1 MVLYQESRY
10 GNPVIYDLHLVYTGL
25 RIRKWRIRHG
35 RRYGKLSAGFHWT
48 RYCMAVYSRLAG
60 ATGERQLQQLPDW
73 LRKRT
78 WLVHLVFCMVLQ
90 KLQRTVQRSGE
101 VWLAVLQQ
109 QQPIPSLVFN
119 LLCAPCFA
127 AMGAIKREMNNAKWF
142 WFAIGYQTIL
152 AYAVSLVVYQIGHL
166 FEGGSF
172 SIGTVA
178 AFLVI
183 ALLGYL
189 LFRPYKESNTLKVK
203 VKATIS

>member
-109 QQPIPSLVFN
+109 QQPIPSV
-119 LLCAPCFA
+119 
-127 AMGAIKREMNNAKWF
+127 GAVIYKTVKDKRSGK
-142 WFAIGYQTIL
+142 
-152 AYAVSLVVYQIGHL
+152 SSC
-166 FEGGSF
+166 GSNYYRMRYGCHQ
-172 SIGTVA
+172 S
-178 AFLVI
+178 
-183 ALLGYL
+183 
-189 LFRPYKESNTLKVK
+189 KE
-203 VKATIS
+203 I